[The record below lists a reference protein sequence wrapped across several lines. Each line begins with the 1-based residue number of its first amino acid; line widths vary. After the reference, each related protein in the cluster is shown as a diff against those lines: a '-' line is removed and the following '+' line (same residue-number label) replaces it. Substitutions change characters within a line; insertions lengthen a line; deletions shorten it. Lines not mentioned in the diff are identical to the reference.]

1 MAEENKVSLNDVEKA
16 VSEYETANDAVADA
30 QAALEKAQSERDA
43 KKEAAQKSLNS
54 LKERFENVGDAVEEV
69 VSDTVQKVEEKLDAA
84 KDEWAQ
90 LAMTDPDA
98 ARRQLRKFWILV
110 AGGSGIVI
118 GSVATYFLG
127 WIF

>member
-1 MAEENKVSLNDVEKA
+1 MAEKNQVSLNDVEKA

-43 KKEAAQKSLNS
+43 KKEAAQKSLND
-54 LKERFENVGDAVEEV
+54 LKERFDNVGDAVEEV

-90 LAMTDPDA
+90 LAMTDPDS